1 MGRGGF
7 SGVKVVRGASK
18 VLLGSEAREAVEVDC
33 ASRVG
38 AGAGRRCESLRQ
50 AERMFRTVRSDASAA
65 LI

>member
-1 MGRGGF
+1 M
-7 SGVKVVRGASK
+7 KVVRGAS
-18 VLLGSEAREAVEVDC
+18 VGVRSVRGSGGGLRVWSPPGV
-33 ASRVG
+33 SRVG